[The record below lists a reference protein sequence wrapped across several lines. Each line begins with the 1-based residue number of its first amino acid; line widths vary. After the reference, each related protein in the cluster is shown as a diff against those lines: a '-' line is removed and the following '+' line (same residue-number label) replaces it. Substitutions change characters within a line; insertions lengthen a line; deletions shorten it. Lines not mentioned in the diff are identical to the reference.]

1 MTLPPSGRIAIVHDY
16 LTQRGGAERLVGE
29 MARLLPD
36 ADVHASVVDPDQVP
50 DSLRA
55 TRIRTTPLQ
64 HVFARG
70 VPLTALAPLMP
81 TAFGRMR
88 LDDAEIVLSSTTAF
102 AHHVRARATSRT
114 ATRRRTSCGR
124 PTSTS
129 AGGRSADGWQPRH
142 SRSPGARTR
151 RPPAGST
158 RTSRTLGTR
167 RHGSAR
173 STTAMP
179 S

>member
-1 MTLPPSGRIAIVHDY
+1 MTLPPSSRIAIVHDY

-50 DSLRA
+50 ETLRA
-55 TRIRTTPLQ
+55 SRIRTTPLQ

-81 TAFGRMR
+81 TAFARIR

-102 AHHVRARATSRT
+102 AHHVRRAGAVHVSYCHAPPHFLW
-114 ATRRRTSCGR
+114 ATG
-124 PTSTS
+124 STS
-129 AGGRSADGWQPRH
+129 AGVIRGD
-142 SRSPGARTR
+142 
-151 RPPAGST
+151 
-158 RTSRTLGTR
+158 
-167 RHGSAR
+167 
-173 STTAMP
+173 
-179 S
+179 